1 MDDLGKLVLR
11 VTLGALL
18 LFHGVD
24 KLIGGIDPIV
34 GMVAARGWPALLA
47 WGVYAG
53 EVLGPLLVILGL
65 FTRLGALLILGN
77 MLMAL
82 LLVHSGH
89 FLMLTETGGWRLELQ
104 AFYLLTAL
112 AVLLLGPGEHS
123 LDARRA
129 S

>member
-1 MDDLGKLVLR
+1 M
-11 VTLGALL
+11 
-18 LFHGVD
+18 
-24 KLIGGIDPIV
+24 
-34 GMVAARGWPALLA
+34 
-47 WGVYAG
+47 
-53 EVLGPLLVILGL
+53 LVIVGL

-77 MLMAL
+77 MLVAL
-82 LLVHSGH
+82 LLVHGGH

-123 LDARRA
+123 VDARRG

>member
-24 KLIGGIDPIV
+24 KLTGGIDPIV
-34 GMVAARGWPALLA
+34 GMVTARGWPALLA

-53 EVLGPLLVILGL
+53 EVLGPLLVIVGL

-77 MLMAL
+77 MLDQN
-82 LLVHSGH
+82 
-89 FLMLTETGGWRLELQ
+89 F
-104 AFYLLTAL
+104 
-112 AVLLLGPGEHS
+112 
-123 LDARRA
+123 RRA
-129 S
+129 MVVFERETIWSILWGRPLGTILLIVVILTFVGSIMPRKRKKKQT

>member
-11 VTLGALL
+11 VALGALL

-34 GMVAARGWPALLA
+34 GMVTARGWPALLV

-53 EVLGPLLVILGL
+53 EVLGPLLVIVGL

-77 MLMAL
+77 MLVAL

-123 LDARRA
+123 VDARRG